1 MVDFNNVRRL
11 TTESGKII
19 TSITDDNDD
28 VLWSEK
34 LIPFITINGT
44 ELSPATQYGT
54 PFIRFSSDSFID
66 WGDGTFD
73 LYNNN
78 TASLVHDFSEQGT
91 YNVRIWKNTVSAI
104 GSSCFRE
111 CEELI
116 SVNIP
121 DGVTTL
127 GDNCFRL
134 CKNLNNVTIPDTVTR
149 IENSSFS
156 DCINLTSI
164 ILPPNLTSIG
174 TSCFA
179 ACSGLTNITIPK
191 TVTTIASYAFLSCN
205 NLSTITF
212 ERTTPPSF
220 GSYTFNYVTATAYV
234 PSGTKN
240 AYTTALNNTHGNFT
254 VIERE

>member
-44 ELSPATQYGT
+44 ELSPTTQYGT

-91 YNVRIWKNTVSAI
+91 YNVRIWKNTVSEI
-104 GSSCFRE
+104 GFNCFRE

-121 DGVTTL
+121 DGVTEL
-127 GDNCFRL
+127 GAHCFRL
-134 CKNLNNVTIPDTVTR
+134 CTNLNNVTIPDTVTL
-149 IENSSFS
+149 IGANSFS
-156 DCINLTSI
+156 DCTNLTSI
-164 ILPPNLTSIG
+164 ILPPNLISIG
-174 TSCFA
+174 YKCFA

-191 TVTTIASYAFLSCN
+191 TVTKIASYAFLSCN

-220 GSYTFNYVTATAYV
+220 GSNSFMYVTATAYV

-240 AYTTALNNTHGNFT
+240 AYTTALNDTHGNFT